1 MKHLK
6 TYTLYERVSKETK
19 LFESIDNEINFDKVV
34 EVLSNECSEFLE
46 LLEKWNI
53 EGVFRGHKMC
63 EDGDISNGFWK
74 FSSRGNRIPRDTK
87 SQISKL
93 LDEGLQKK
101 FGIPL
106 RSNGVFASKDIS
118 IADDYGNQFFGSET
132 DSFDPLYSGF
142 RPQAETFLFFPKNG
156 FRYFW
161 NPKINDL
168 YTELRDNR
176 SWYNKEPFFWNSSE
190 QRDFQEIIDGYQEG
204 EIEKIKRQEIT
215 FICDEYYLLDLEYY
229 DKFLNYFIK

>member
-19 LFESIDNEINFDKVV
+19 LFESIDNEINFDKIV
-34 EVLSNECSEFLE
+34 EVLSTECSEFLD

-53 EGVFRGHKMC
+53 EGIYRGAPIH
-63 EDGDISNGFWK
+63 ETPIVDGFWK
-74 FSSRGNRIPRDTK
+74 FKPFENRLPRDTK

-93 LDEGLQKK
+93 LDEEFVKK

-106 RSNGVFASKDIS
+106 RSKGVFATKDLS
-118 IADDYGNQFFGSET
+118 IAAEYGAESFHT
-132 DSFDPLYSGF
+132 LPFDPG
-142 RPQAETFLFFPKNG
+142 PFLFFPKNG

-161 NPKINDL
+161 NPQIDDI
-168 YTELRDNR
+168 YTELRDKR

-190 QRDFQEIIDGYQEG
+190 KRDFQEIIDGYQEG
-204 EIEKIKRQEIT
+204 VIEKVKFQEIT
-215 FICDEYYLLDLEYY
+215 FICDDYYLLDLEYY